1 MTEEIY
7 LNWFK
12 MCVAGKLCPGA
23 NNRIDS
29 QEKVTLSEQTG
40 AATQTP
46 FSLFFS
52 LRKMKGLLLFCMKAD
67 GRFWGKGGIGTI
79 IFCNHHHY
87 YGKLIRS
94 FAYVISDSQDSF
106 SLFCKWGNC
115 SPEGLFPQCHTLKGR
130 VRIWNPGLSDF
141 SLDSSP

>member
-46 FSLFFS
+46 FSFFFS

-67 GRFWGKGGIGTI
+67 GRF
-79 IFCNHHHY
+79 
-87 YGKLIRS
+87 
-94 FAYVISDSQDSF
+94 
-106 SLFCKWGNC
+106 
-115 SPEGLFPQCHTLKGR
+115 
-130 VRIWNPGLSDF
+130 
-141 SLDSSP
+141 